1 MFEHF
6 FYCPYCWEKIS
17 FLIEE
22 IDGLNDYIEDCEVC
36 CRSINVII
44 EFKNNELVSFKSMST
59 EE

>member
-1 MFEHF
+1 MFEYF

>member
-22 IDGLNDYIEDCEVC
+22 IDGLNDYIEDCEDC
-36 CRSINVII
+36 CKPINVII
-44 EFKNNELVSFKSMST
+44 EFKKNELVSFKSMST